1 MYQKSARFDL
11 IISITWILT
20 DTKRSK
26 NIQNNVNFVRKIR
39 TQHRPNKQDSQKKKC
54 VLKKAKQPFHGF
66 YMLKTHTCRF
76 LTNLLFKP
84 VVTSKFSRTSQK
96 EKKVSI
102 YSVQV
107 CQVKLSQ
114 TKKFSKLAYLE
125 QSTSCTNKTRYI
137 SMVHKRTICG
147 KRAGFPFFIK
157 KNIY

>member
-1 MYQKSARFDL
+1 M
-11 IISITWILT
+11 
-20 DTKRSK
+20 
-26 NIQNNVNFVRKIR
+26 
-39 TQHRPNKQDSQKKKC
+39 
-54 VLKKAKQPFHGF
+54 KKAKQPFHGF

-125 QSTSCTNKTRYI
+125 QSTSCTNKSRYI

-157 KNIY
+157 KKKNIEVIIFPQAQWKMRAKGTDSGNRGNWLAQFKFTFLSIL